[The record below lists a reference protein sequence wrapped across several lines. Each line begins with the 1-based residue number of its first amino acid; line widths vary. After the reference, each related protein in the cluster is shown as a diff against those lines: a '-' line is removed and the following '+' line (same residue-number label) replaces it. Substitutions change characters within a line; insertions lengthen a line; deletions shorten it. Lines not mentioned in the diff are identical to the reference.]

1 MALAIRKHL
10 RDFIAIL
17 AIAAIA
23 ILVGGFI
30 LSHQRFY
37 LPSWVPLVGST
48 FVDYNAEFQTAQ
60 AVTPGQGQTVLVAG
74 VQVGEIGKVTLKDG
88 RAVVQMKLKKQYT
101 PIYRDATALLRP
113 KTGLQ
118 DMVIE
123 LDPGHRSA
131 GKIPAGGTLPV
142 SQTSPDI
149 NPDEI
154 LAGLDTDTRAYLRL
168 LVAGAGEGLA
178 GNSANLSATLKR
190 FDPTARYLTRIG
202 VALRTRSRYIRR
214 SIHNFRLIAQ
224 ELGSRD
230 TQLAQFVDSSNR
242 VFQSFANQQ
251 ASLSQTI
258 SLLPGAL
265 QATNSA
271 LSKSST
277 LSAQLGPTLGRLLP
291 AANGLAAAQKG
302 FQSFAK
308 ETQPVIENQLS
319 PFTKAAQPTVSA
331 LRPAAAN
338 LATALPGLDQSLSVL
353 NTLFNELAYEPTS
366 GPTKGKGYLYWL
378 GWLNHEGASIFGS
391 QDAHGPTRRGLVYG
405 NCSSLATLEAIGKVN
420 PVLGTLAALLNAPT
434 TAEVCGTGTGAAAAK
449 AAVARVR
456 AHSAEIAKAQ
466 AAGLGA
472 TPPTTT
478 TTGTDTSATAPV
490 SSTTPSVPA
499 KAAGG

>member
-168 LVAGAGEGLA
+168 LGAGEGLA

-265 QATNSA
+265 QATDSA

-277 LSAQLGPTLGRLLP
+277 LSAQLGPTLGKLLP

-308 ETQPVIENQLS
+308 QTQPVIENQLS